1 MIELFDNEESFL
13 SFDDE
18 FGMMVVE
25 SFVSFVGTP
34 YYRIVELFG
43 DELDDR
49 FEVGENLT
57 DSDIDDLLD
66 LGVEI
71 SFKEPA

>member
-1 MIELFDNEESFL
+1 MIELFDGEESYL
-13 SFDDE
+13 SDEE

-71 SFKEPA
+71 FFKEPA

>member
-1 MIELFDNEESFL
+1 MIELFDGEESYL
-13 SFDDE
+13 SDEE

-57 DSDIDDLLD
+57 DSDIDHLLD

>member
-1 MIELFDNEESFL
+1 MIELFDGEESYL
-13 SFDDE
+13 SDEE

-25 SFVSFVGTP
+25 SFESFVGTP

-57 DSDIDDLLD
+57 DSDIDDLLE

-71 SFKEPA
+71 FCKEPA

>member
-1 MIELFDNEESFL
+1 MIELFDGEDSYL
-13 SFDDE
+13 SDEE

-71 SFKEPA
+71 SFKESA

>member
-18 FGMMVVE
+18 SLIIEEIDGEFGQ
-25 SFVSFVGTP
+25 TC
-34 YYRIVELFG
+34 YRIVDVVGNELN
-43 DELDDR
+43 DR
-49 FEVGENLT
+49 FEIGEVLN
-57 DSDIDDLLD
+57 DSMIDDLLE

>member
-1 MIELFDNEESFL
+1 MIELFDGEESYL
-13 SFDDE
+13 SDEE